1 MKQYEIENRTAVCRT
16 ARTVVWE
23 GGEIPLYPIFLT
35 IEFFKK
41 IKMSFRIFEIS
52 KDSNPRKRIFCPFSV
67 YPIKMFPFPGR
78 TRTAEYIA
86 KCLSAKRLA
95 FLFAER
101 NKQMNA
107 IISNGDYT
115 AYVQLPVDRRQL
127 AGALS
132 YLGKNHASAYDIK
145 YNEES
150 DQGLS
155 FTLDCR
161 GVVENAIAK
170 AIPTGFRFHTFNDTI
185 ALLHNLPYVNRR
197 EFENTVKVEGLASF
211 EQLDR
216 MLTEAYPQSIT
227 TKYYCPLTIQV
238 HGTNSWGEVDEDG
251 YEEDAAFAA
260 RHEDVI
266 RQRLAEY
273 NSIDENNMAEY
284 FDGNNGVSEK
294 LRSAEWGF
302 ERRNGELYGCIT
314 VQTAGP
320 LTKDEEQDLK
330 EWISGQNSDGL
341 GEGFEQRE
349 IYFEG
354 GHRGAFMYV
363 SFWCPDDDYFIDN
376 QDEFE
381 DRLMNQDMT
390 MGGM

>member
-1 MKQYEIENRTAVCRT
+1 
-16 ARTVVWE
+16 
-23 GGEIPLYPIFLT
+23 
-35 IEFFKK
+35 
-41 IKMSFRIFEIS
+41 
-52 KDSNPRKRIFCPFSV
+52 
-67 YPIKMFPFPGR
+67 
-78 TRTAEYIA
+78 
-86 KCLSAKRLA
+86 
-95 FLFAER
+95 
-101 NKQMNA
+101 MNA
-107 IISNGDYT
+107 IISKGDKT
-115 AYVQLPVDRRQL
+115 AHVQLPVERTQL

-132 YLGKNHASAYDIK
+132 YLGANHTSDYDLK
-145 YNEES
+145 YNEKNK
-150 DQGLS
+150 DGLKVS
-155 FTLDCR
+155 LECF

-170 AIPTGFRFHTFNDTI
+170 ALPVGFRFHTLNESLT
-185 ALLHNLPYVNRR
+185 LMGNLPYQSRR
-197 EFENTVKVEGLASF
+197 EVENTIKVDGLDSY
-211 EQLDR
+211 EQLNR
-216 MLTEAYPQSIT
+216 MLTEAYPQSVT

-238 HGTNSWGEVDEDG
+238 HGTNSWDEVDEDG
-251 YEEDAAFAA
+251 YEEDSAFAA

-266 RQRLAEY
+266 RQCFAEY

-320 LTKDEEQDLK
+320 LTEEEEQDLK

-363 SFWCPDDDYFIDN
+363 SFWSPDDDYFIDN
-376 QDEFE
+376 QSF
-381 DRLMNQDMT
+381 LVCLAV
-390 MGGM
+390 

>member
-1 MKQYEIENRTAVCRT
+1 
-16 ARTVVWE
+16 
-23 GGEIPLYPIFLT
+23 
-35 IEFFKK
+35 
-41 IKMSFRIFEIS
+41 
-52 KDSNPRKRIFCPFSV
+52 
-67 YPIKMFPFPGR
+67 
-78 TRTAEYIA
+78 
-86 KCLSAKRLA
+86 
-95 FLFAER
+95 
-101 NKQMNA
+101 MNA
-107 IISNGDYT
+107 IISKGDKT
-115 AYVQLPVDRRQL
+115 AHVQLPVERKQL

-132 YLGKNHASAYDIK
+132 YLGVNHTSDYDLK
-145 YNEES
+145 YNEENK
-150 DQGLS
+150 DGLKVS
-155 FTLDCR
+155 LECF

-170 AIPTGFRFHTFNDTI
+170 ALPVGFRFHTLNESLT
-185 ALLHNLPYVNRR
+185 LMGNLPYQSRR
-197 EFENTVKVEGLASF
+197 EVENTIKVDGLDSY
-211 EQLDR
+211 EQLNR
-216 MLTEAYPQSIT
+216 MLTEAYPQSVT

-238 HGTNSWGEVDEDG
+238 HGTNSWDEVDEDG
-251 YEEDAAFAA
+251 YEEDSAFAA

-266 RQRLAEY
+266 RQCFAEY

-320 LTKDEEQDLK
+320 LTEEEEQDLK

-363 SFWCPDDDYFIDN
+363 SFWSPDDDYFIDN
-376 QDEFE
+376 QSF
-381 DRLMNQDMT
+381 LVCLAV
-390 MGGM
+390 